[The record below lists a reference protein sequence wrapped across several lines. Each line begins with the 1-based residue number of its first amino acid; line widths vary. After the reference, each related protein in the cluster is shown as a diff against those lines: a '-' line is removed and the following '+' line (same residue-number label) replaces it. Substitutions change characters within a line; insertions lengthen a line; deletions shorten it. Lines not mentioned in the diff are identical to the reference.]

1 MDKHASSSHS
11 HPKTPTHAMSTSKGP
26 SPASAE
32 LAQNVWIKDSE
43 ESILDSIA
51 NWTRAPLCTS
61 QFPGKVASYSAVEGT
76 EKDIPYNLGLIY
88 EQYGPLS
95 LRYEGCDGLARHWV
109 AGWDTNSISG
119 PVWKV
124 MICVVMKKRLP
135 GQSPVFDRLSP
146 SIKSGSDSEEE
157 NEKRYLEDSI
167 DDSDAD
173 VMRNSANLSL
183 SLGNQSEI
191 DPEWNGKKRSI
202 MVESESYSDGEN
214 IEKKDQDTTDW
225 VNVSSGGMDD
235 DEWLLRPND
244 VPSLMKDAGDLL
256 LDGFKALRKL

>member
-1 MDKHASSSHS
+1 ML
-11 HPKTPTHAMSTSKGP
+11 TG
-26 SPASAE
+26 
-32 LAQNVWIKDSE
+32 NYI
-43 ESILDSIA
+43 
-51 NWTRAPLCTS
+51 R
-61 QFPGKVASYSAVEGT
+61 
-76 EKDIPYNLGLIY
+76 
-88 EQYGPLS
+88 
-95 LRYEGCDGLARHWV
+95 
-109 AGWDTNSISG
+109 
-119 PVWKV
+119 
-124 MICVVMKKRLP
+124 
-135 GQSPVFDRLSP
+135 
-146 SIKSGSDSEEE
+146 SGSDSEEE